1 MPYDVKRGLSTAM
14 LAIVCT
20 IVQVV
25 AAQDGAAASLSA
37 TLMPDGSVRFGAGKE
52 RVLKPMA
59 ILPKWIGA
67 ASRGGYELKKPGVA
81 AFRLESDGTTVMDA
95 KTALESLADGKA
107 RVTFLFTPRADV
119 RVLAI
124 GCTIH
129 LPTAGVTGRPWR
141 IDEREGV
148 FAKPAGGGIT
158 VARRTCRTVAFPG
171 ETKDSVLRLDV
182 SNPADCLIQDN
193 WKWGNT
199 FSIRLGTLSERVC
212 KAGETISFAFDISS
226 DVPVAVAEQRPYVI
240 REGDEWKPLAEHR
253 DILAGSALD
262 FSNMGFTDAPAGKHG
277 WLRNVGGHFEFE
289 KLPGKPRRFYGVN
302 LCGTANYPDPALADA
317 LVCRF
322 RRFGYN
328 AIRLHHHDA
337 SAVAGSADSVT
348 LNAANM
354 DKLDY
359 LVAAAIREGLY
370 VTTDLF
376 VSRTRAITWRN
387 LGIDREG
394 HVEMQLFKVL
404 CAVYDPAFENWA
416 AFAKNFLEHRN
427 PHTGRR
433 YLDEPALPLIS
444 LVNEGGVFM
453 GWKRGVSDDPRVIA
467 SWRAWLAAKR
477 VADQSFAPG
486 IDGETL
492 PKNYWDPKTRPFIEQ
507 WAGELEVK
515 MVARMKAY
523 LRALGCKAL
532 ITNDNCGP
540 HYTARN
546 GMAGDYDYIDD
557 HFYVDHPQFL
567 EQRWRLPSSCPNVNP
582 LLGNKPVIPV
592 ERDFP
597 RVAGKPFTITEW
609 NFSGPGRYRG
619 VGGILT
625 GATAAMGDWDGLWR
639 FAYSH
644 TKDGLGDTDVRAPGY
659 FDLAADPL
667 ALASD
672 RASVCLF
679 LRGDMPPGANECLK
693 MDRARGSF
701 TIDTPRTV
709 GGFAP
714 EGTIEAGV
722 LRATLSGAPATVCVH
737 ALEDE
742 PIAQSRRMLLT
753 HLTDVHGE
761 GAKFT
766 DESMTTL
773 LSWGGRPLVG
783 NGTAEIAL
791 ALSAPHAFE
800 VWELAANG
808 RRVRQMACTASD
820 GRLRFTASVAGPD
833 GARMM
838 YEVIKRQ

>member
-1 MPYDVKRGLSTAM
+1 MSHGVKRGPSPVM
-14 LAIVCT
+14 VAIVCA
-20 IVQVV
+20 VAWVV

-37 TLMPDGSVRFGAGKE
+37 KLMTDGSVRLGNGQE
-52 RVLKPMA
+52 RILKPMA
-59 ILPKWIGA
+59 ILPGWIGA
-67 ASRGGYELKKPGVA
+67 SSRGGYEIKKPGVA
-81 AFRLESDGTTVMDA
+81 AFRLEAGGTTVMDA
-95 KTALESLADGKA
+95 TTALEPLAGGKA
-107 RVTFLFTPRADV
+107 RVTFSFTPRTDAP
-119 RVLAI
+119 VLNL

-129 LPTAGVTGRPWR
+129 LPTAEVTGRPWR
-141 IDEREGV
+141 IDGREGV
-148 FAKPAGGGIT
+148 FAKPAGGGIA
-158 VARRTCRTVAFPG
+158 VARRTCSMVAFPG
-171 ETKDSVLRLDV
+171 EAKDSILRLGV
-182 SNPADCLIQDN
+182 PKPVDCLIQDN
-193 WKWGNT
+193 WKWNDT

-212 KAGETISFAFDISS
+212 KAGKTVSFSFDISS
-226 DVPVAVAEQRPYVI
+226 DGPVAVAEQRPYVV
-240 REGDEWKPLAEHR
+240 REGDDWKLLAEHR
-253 DILAGSALD
+253 DIVADSALD

-289 KLPGKPRRFYGVN
+289 NLPGRRQRFYGVN
-302 LCGTANYPDPALADA
+302 LCGTANYPDRALADT
-317 LVCRF
+317 LVRRF

-337 SAVAGSADSVT
+337 QAVAKSADSVT
-348 LNAANM
+348 LNAENM

-359 LVAAAIREGLY
+359 FVAAAIREGLY

-376 VSRTRAITWRN
+376 VSRARVIAWRH
-387 LGIDREG
+387 LGVDREG
-394 HVEMQLFKVL
+394 HVDMQLFKVL
-404 CAVYDPAFENWA
+404 CAVFDPAFENWA

-427 PHTGRR
+427 PYTGRR

-444 LVNEGGVFM
+444 LVNEGGAFM
-453 GWKRGVSDDPRVIA
+453 GWGRGVQDDPRVVA

-477 VADQSFAPG
+477 AADPSFAPG
-486 IDGETL
+486 LDGETL
-492 PKNYWDPKTRPFIEQ
+492 PKNFWNPKVRPFIEE

-557 HFYVDHPQFL
+557 HFYVDHPHFP
-567 EQRWRLPSSCPNVNP
+567 EQRWRLPSSCRNVNP
-582 LLGNKPVIPV
+582 LLGDKPVIPV
-592 ERDFP
+592 EKDFP

-625 GATAAMGDWDGLWR
+625 GAAAAMGDWDGLWR

-644 TKDGLGDTDVRAPGY
+644 TKDNLGDADVRAPGY

-679 LRGDMPPGANECLK
+679 LRGDMAPGASDRLK

-714 EGTIEAGV
+714 DGTIEAGV

-766 DESMTTL
+766 DESMTTV

-808 RRVRQMACTASD
+808 RRVRKMACAASD